1 MSETSA
7 FECVPQ
13 LGFLSRW
20 KPVTV
25 HAAKTH
31 LSKLIERACAGEDVV
46 IARGRTPVVGLV
58 PVRKVAPRRRFGAHA
73 GSCANHEG
81 VLRASPAG

>member
-1 MSETSA
+1 M
-7 FECVPQ
+7 
-13 LGFLSRW
+13 

-46 IARGRTPVVGLV
+46 IARGRTPVVRLV
-58 PVRKVAPRRRFGAHA
+58 PVRKTAPRRRFGAMR
-73 GSCANHEG
+73 G
-81 VLRASPAG
+81 RAQTTKAFFEALSPKEIGGWER

>member
-1 MSETSA
+1 M
-7 FECVPQ
+7 
-13 LGFLSRW
+13 

-46 IARGRTPVVGLV
+46 IARGHTPW
-58 PVRKVAPRRRFGAHA
+58 
-73 GSCANHEG
+73 CAWC
-81 VLRASPAG
+81 R

>member
-1 MSETSA
+1 M
-7 FECVPQ
+7 
-13 LGFLSRW
+13 

-46 IARGRTPVVGLV
+46 IARGRTPVVRLV
-58 PVRKVAPRRRFGAHA
+58 PVRKATPRRRFGAMRGRVQTA
-73 GSCANHEG
+73 KAFFAPLPPEELEG
-81 VLRASPAG
+81 WER

>member
-1 MSETSA
+1 M
-7 FECVPQ
+7 
-13 LGFLSRW
+13 

-46 IARGRTPVVGLV
+46 IARGRTPVVRLV
-58 PVRKVAPRRRFGAHA
+58 PVRKVTPRRRFGAMRGRAHTTKA
-73 GSCANHEG
+73 FFAPLPPEELEG
-81 VLRASPAG
+81 WER

>member
-1 MSETSA
+1 M
-7 FECVPQ
+7 
-13 LGFLSRW
+13 

-46 IARGRTPVVGLV
+46 IARGRTPVVRLV
-58 PVRKVAPRRRFGAHA
+58 PVKTVKSGRRFGAMR
-73 GSCANHEG
+73 G
-81 VLRASPAG
+81 RARTTKVFFASLPPEELALWER